1 MSVLLPVD
9 PILIVDDELPAL
21 KSFEVN
27 LRAAGYSNMKR
38 IQDSREVM
46 PFLEGNA
53 VMMILLDLTMPY
65 VSGQEL
71 LKKVREQYPE
81 IPVVVITGLND
92 VTIAVDCM
100 KNGAVDYLL
109 KPVERNRLT
118 SAVKAVIELCEL
130 RRQYRRLKEHLLQE
144 DLENAAAF
152 EHIVTRSQKMIAIF
166 KYLEA
171 ISCSSEPI
179 LISGDTGTGKEL
191 LAHAVHNLCRLRGR
205 FVAVN
210 TAGLDDAMFTDTL
223 FGHRRGAFTDAV
235 STREGLIEQA
245 QDGTLFLDEIG
256 DLSPASQVKLL
267 RLIQEK
273 EYYPLGADV
282 AKFTNARIVV
292 ATNRDLKAAMKAAE
306 FRKDLFYRLSVH
318 QVTIP
323 PLRER
328 PEDIPLLVD
337 HFLAEAAEDQRKK
350 TPTPPRQLYTL
361 LETYHFPGNIREL
374 RSMVY
379 DAVSQHQGKVLSMD
393 TFRKAVG
400 LETGALHISETP
412 GPAPDD
418 LLAELPELPTIRDM
432 EEMLIAEAVKRTKG
446 NQSLAAQLLG
456 ITRQTLSSRL
466 GKNKH

>member
-1 MSVLLPVD
+1 MTVLSPDD

-27 LRAAGYSNMKR
+27 LRAAGYSNLKC

-71 LKKVREQYPE
+71 LQRVREQYPE

-92 VTIAVDCM
+92 VTIAVECM
-100 KNGAVDYLL
+100 KSGAVDYLL

-118 SAVKAVIELCEL
+118 SAVKAVIELCQL
-130 RRQYRRLKEHLLQE
+130 KRQYRRLKEHLLQQ
-144 DLENAAAF
+144 DLENPAAF
-152 EHIVTRSQKMIAIF
+152 AHMVTRSPKMTAIF

-171 ISCSSEPI
+171 ISCSSEPV

-191 LAHAVHNLCRLRGR
+191 LARAVHNLCRRQGR
-205 FVAVN
+205 IVAVN

-223 FGHRRGAFTDAV
+223 FGHRKGAFTDAV
-235 STREGLIEQA
+235 TSREGLIEKA

-273 EYYPLGADV
+273 EYYPLGSDV
-282 AKFTNARIVV
+282 AHFTDARIVV
-292 ATNRDLKAAMKAAE
+292 ATNRNLRAAMKEGE

-337 HFLAEAAEDQRKK
+337 HFLAEAARDQGKN

-361 LETYHFPGNIREL
+361 LETYPFPGNIREL

-400 LETGALHISETP
+400 LAPGAPPVGEVP
-412 GPAPDD
+412 GPAPED

-432 EEMLIAEAVKRTKG
+432 EELLVSEAMKRTKG

-456 ITRQTLSSRL
+456 ITRQTLGSKL
-466 GKNKH
+466 GKSKD